1 MLSKRWTD
9 LWRSVP
15 TINLSMMDFEGVDG
29 YVDVR
34 WQKMKNFTTD
44 LLMLHNSECLDGG
57 RVPVIFLFS

>member
-1 MLSKRWTD
+1 
-9 LWRSVP
+9 
-15 TINLSMMDFEGVDG
+15 MMDFEGVDG